1 MRWQD
6 TAQQRRSTGSARSRI
21 HVALLAWTTALLLVA
36 WLVIRPDDQ
45 STSLA
50 AESAAREQAAGTTLH
65 DILFTEE
72 NGR

>member
-1 MRWQD
+1 M
-6 TAQQRRSTGSARSRI
+6 
-21 HVALLAWTTALLLVA
+21 ALLAWTTALLLVA